1 MTLQRRLD
9 NDRKMQETV
18 WDAARLLDV
27 DDRSDEYYCLAD
39 LATKFP
45 KAAFNRATAELE
57 DYKQDLLDQDSKK
70 KPLENPFGFFVYC
83 VTNGNGKLAPVG
95 ASK

>member
-1 MTLQRRLD
+1 
-9 NDRKMQETV
+9 MQDTV
-18 WDAARLLDV
+18 WDAACLLDV
-27 DDRSDEYYCLAD
+27 HDRSDEYYCLVA

-70 KPLENPFGFFVYC
+70 KLLENSFGFFVYC
-83 VTNGNGKLAPVG
+83 VTNANGKLAPVG

>member
-1 MTLQRRLD
+1 ME
-9 NDRKMQETV
+9 ETV
-18 WDAARLLDV
+18 WDAACLLDV
-27 DDRSDEYYCLAD
+27 HDRPDECYCLAD

-45 KAAFNRATAELE
+45 KAGFNRATAELE

-70 KPLENPFGFFVYC
+70 KPLENSFGFFVYC
-83 VTNGNGKLAPVG
+83 VTNGNGKLSPVG